1 MPSKLI
7 FLDFLGI
14 LFGIILLSHGGDVL
28 TKSSVD
34 LSLKFSVP
42 KIIIGMTVV
51 SFATS
56 APELIVSLN
65 ATLNG
70 FSNFAIG
77 NVIGSNI
84 ANIGLVLGIITIIY
98 PITLQQRFYTSD
110 FPILML
116 STFLFY
122 LLLITGNKISRGEGI
137 VLLVLISLILIYLF
151 LYQKKSISEFS
162 DVGDT
167 SKISIPKSIF
177 YVLFSGL
184 LLWLGS
190 ETLIKSAISV
200 ANKYEISERVIS
212 VTMVAIG
219 TSIPELAASVVAS
232 IKKQNDLSIGNLIG
246 SNIFNLLVV
255 IGITSTVLP
264 IEQIDSK
271 IIYND
276 MLWVILFSAI
286 ILPLAYL
293 KKRNVLSRKKGII
306 LLTLYLIFIIPLL
319 IS

>member
-1 MPSKLI
+1 M
-7 FLDFLGI
+7 
-14 LFGIILLSHGGDVL
+14 
-28 TKSSVD
+28 
-34 LSLKFSVP
+34 
-42 KIIIGMTVV
+42 
-51 SFATS
+51 
-56 APELIVSLN
+56 
-65 ATLNG
+65 
-70 FSNFAIG
+70 
-77 NVIGSNI
+77 
-84 ANIGLVLGIITIIY
+84 
-98 PITLQQRFYTSD
+98 
-110 FPILML
+110 
-116 STFLFY
+116 
-122 LLLITGNKISRGEGI
+122 
-137 VLLVLISLILIYLF
+137 ISLILIYLF
-151 LYQKKSISEFS
+151 LCQKKSISEFS

-177 YVLFSGL
+177 YVLSSGL

-264 IEQIDSK
+264 IEQIEPK
-271 IIYND
+271 IIFND

-293 KKRNVLSRKKGII
+293 KRKNVLTRKKGII

-319 IS
+319 LS

>member
-1 MPSKLI
+1 M
-7 FLDFLGI
+7 DFLGI

-98 PITLQQRFYTSD
+98 PITLQQRFYSSD

-122 LLLITGNKISRGEGI
+122 ILLITANKISRAEGI
-137 VLLVLISLILIYLF
+137 ILLVSISLILIYLF

-167 SKISIPKSIF
+167 SKISIPKSII

-271 IIYND
+271 IIFND

-293 KKRNVLSRKKGII
+293 KRRNILTRKKGII
-306 LLTLYLIFIIPLL
+306 LLTLYLIFIIPLIL
-319 IS
+319 S

>member
-1 MPSKLI
+1 M
-7 FLDFLGI
+7 DFLGI
-14 LFGIILLSHGGDVL
+14 LFGIILLSHGGDIL
-28 TKSSVD
+28 TKSSID

-65 ATLNG
+65 ATLIG

-77 NVIGSNI
+77 DVIGSNI
-84 ANIGLVLGIITIIY
+84 ANIGLVLGIIIIIY
-98 PITLQQRFYTSD
+98 PITLQQRFYSSD

-122 LLLITGNKISRGEGI
+122 ILLITGSKISRAEGI
-137 VLLVLISLILIYLF
+137 ILLVSISLILIYLF

-200 ANKYEISERVIS
+200 ANKYEISQRVIS

-271 IIYND
+271 IIFND

-293 KKRNVLSRKKGII
+293 KRRNILTRKKGII

-319 IS
+319 LS

>member
-1 MPSKLI
+1 M
-7 FLDFLGI
+7 DFLGI

-255 IGITSTVLP
+255 IGITSAVLP

-271 IIYND
+271 IIFSD

-293 KKRNVLSRKKGII
+293 KRRNILTRKKGII

-319 IS
+319 LS

>member
-1 MPSKLI
+1 M
-7 FLDFLGI
+7 DFLGI

-98 PITLQQRFYTSD
+98 PINLQQRFYTSD

-137 VLLVLISLILIYLF
+137 ILLVLISIILIYLF

-162 DVGDT
+162 DVANT

-219 TSIPELAASVVAS
+219 TSIPELAASIVAS

-271 IIYND
+271 IIFND
-276 MLWVILFSAI
+276 MLWVILFSAV

-293 KKRNVLSRKKGII
+293 KKRNILTRKKGII
-306 LLTLYLIFIIPLL
+306 LLILYLIFIIPLIL
-319 IS
+319 N

>member
-1 MPSKLI
+1 M
-7 FLDFLGI
+7 DFLGI
-14 LFGIILLSHGGDVL
+14 LFGIILLSHGGDIL

-98 PITLQQRFYTSD
+98 PITLKQRFYSSD

-122 LLLITGNKISRGEGI
+122 ILLITSSKISRAEGI
-137 VLLVLISLILIYLF
+137 ILLVSISLILIYLF
-151 LYQKKSISEFS
+151 LYQKKSISEFL

-167 SKISIPKSIF
+167 SKISIPKSIS

-200 ANKYEISERVIS
+200 ANKYEISQRVIS

-264 IEQIDSK
+264 IEQVDSK
-271 IIYND
+271 IIFND

-293 KKRNVLSRKKGII
+293 KRRNILTRKKGII
-306 LLTLYLIFIIPLL
+306 LLTLYLIFIIPLIL
-319 IS
+319 S

>member
-1 MPSKLI
+1 
-7 FLDFLGI
+7 
-14 LFGIILLSHGGDVL
+14 
-28 TKSSVD
+28 
-34 LSLKFSVP
+34 
-42 KIIIGMTVV
+42 MTVV

-122 LLLITGNKISRGEGI
+122 LLLITGSKISRVEGI
-137 VLLVLISLILIYLF
+137 ILLVLISLIIIYLF

-162 DVGDT
+162 DLGDI
-167 SKISIPKSIF
+167 SKISISKSII

-190 ETLIKSAISV
+190 ETLIKSAISI
-200 ANKYEISERVIS
+200 ANRYEISERVIS

-232 IKKQNDLSIGNLIG
+232 VKKQNDLSIGNLIG

-271 IIYND
+271 IIFND

-293 KKRNVLSRKKGII
+293 KRKNILTRKKGII
-306 LLTLYLIFIIPLL
+306 LLTLYLIFIIPLIL
-319 IS
+319 N

>member
-1 MPSKLI
+1 M
-7 FLDFLGI
+7 DFLGI

-70 FSNFAIG
+70 FSNFALG

-84 ANIGLVLGIITIIY
+84 ANIGLVLGIIIIIY

-110 FPILML
+110 FPLLML

-122 LLLITGNKISRGEGI
+122 LLLITGNKISRVEGI
-137 VLLVLISLILIYLF
+137 IFLLTISLILIYLF

-162 DVGDT
+162 DVGDV
-167 SKISIPKSIF
+167 SRISITKSIF
-177 YVLFSGL
+177 YVLFSGS

-319 IS
+319 LN

>member
-1 MPSKLI
+1 M
-7 FLDFLGI
+7 DFLGI

-122 LLLITGNKISRGEGI
+122 LLLVTGNKISRGEGI
-137 VLLVLISLILIYLF
+137 IFLVLITLILAYLF

-167 SKISIPKSIF
+167 SKIYIPESIF

-293 KKRNVLSRKKGII
+293 KKRNILSRKKGII

>member
-1 MPSKLI
+1 MFI
-7 FLDFLGI
+7 R
-14 LFGIILLSHGGDVL
+14 
-28 TKSSVD
+28 
-34 LSLKFSVP
+34 P

-271 IIYND
+271 IIFSD

-293 KKRNVLSRKKGII
+293 KRRNILTRKKGII

-319 IS
+319 LS

>member
-1 MPSKLI
+1 
-7 FLDFLGI
+7 LDFLGI

-98 PITLQQRFYTSD
+98 PINLQQRFYTLD

-137 VLLVLISLILIYLF
+137 ILLVLISIILIYLF

-162 DVGDT
+162 DVANT
-167 SKISIPKSIF
+167 SKISISKSIF

-219 TSIPELAASVVAS
+219 TSIPELAASAVAS

-264 IEQIDSK
+264 IEQIESK
-271 IIYND
+271 IIFND

-293 KKRNVLSRKKGII
+293 KRKNVLTRKKGII

-319 IS
+319 LS

>member
-1 MPSKLI
+1 M
-7 FLDFLGI
+7 DFLGI
-14 LFGIILLSHGGDVL
+14 FFGIILLSHGGDIL

-34 LSLKFSVP
+34 ISLKFSVP

-70 FSNFAIG
+70 FSNFAVG

-122 LLLITGNKISRGEGI
+122 LLLITGSKISRVEGI
-137 VLLVLISLILIYLF
+137 ILLVLISLIIIYLF

-162 DVGDT
+162 DLGDI
-167 SKISIPKSIF
+167 SKISISKSII

-190 ETLIKSAISV
+190 ETLIKSAISI
-200 ANKYEISERVIS
+200 ANRYEISERVIS

-232 IKKQNDLSIGNLIG
+232 VKKQNDLSIGNLIG

-271 IIYND
+271 IIFND

-293 KKRNVLSRKKGII
+293 KRKNILTRKKGII
-306 LLTLYLIFIIPLL
+306 LLTLYLIFIIPLIL
-319 IS
+319 N

>member
-1 MPSKLI
+1 M
-7 FLDFLGI
+7 DFLGI

-162 DVGDT
+162 DVGDI

-271 IIYND
+271 IIFND

-293 KKRNVLSRKKGII
+293 KRRNILTRKKGII
-306 LLTLYLIFIIPLL
+306 LLTLYLIFIIPLIL
-319 IS
+319 S

>member
-1 MPSKLI
+1 M
-7 FLDFLGI
+7 DFLGI

-264 IEQIDSK
+264 IEKIDSK
-271 IIYND
+271 IIFND
-276 MLWVILFSAI
+276 MLWVVLFSAI

-293 KKRNVLSRKKGII
+293 KRKNILTRKKGII

-319 IS
+319 LS

>member
-1 MPSKLI
+1 M
-7 FLDFLGI
+7 DFLGI
-14 LFGIILLSHGGDVL
+14 LLGIILLSHGGDVL

-271 IIYND
+271 IIFND

-293 KKRNVLSRKKGII
+293 KRRNILTRKKGII
-306 LLTLYLIFIIPLL
+306 LLTLYLIFIIPLIL
-319 IS
+319 S

>member
-1 MPSKLI
+1 
-7 FLDFLGI
+7 
-14 LFGIILLSHGGDVL
+14 
-28 TKSSVD
+28 
-34 LSLKFSVP
+34 
-42 KIIIGMTVV
+42 MTVV

-70 FSNFAIG
+70 FSNFAVG

-122 LLLITGNKISRGEGI
+122 LLLITGSKISRVEGI
-137 VLLVLISLILIYLF
+137 ILLVLISLIITYLF

-162 DVGDT
+162 DVGDI
-167 SKISIPKSIF
+167 SKISIPKSII
-177 YVLFSGL
+177 YILFSGL

-190 ETLIKSAISV
+190 ETLIKSAISI
-200 ANKYEISERVIS
+200 ANRYEISERVIS

-232 IKKQNDLSIGNLIG
+232 VKKQNDLSIGNLIG

-271 IIYND
+271 IIFND

-293 KKRNVLSRKKGII
+293 KRKNILTRKKGII
-306 LLTLYLIFIIPLL
+306 LLTLYLIFIIPLIL
-319 IS
+319 N

>member
-1 MPSKLI
+1 M
-7 FLDFLGI
+7 DFLGI

-219 TSIPELAASVVAS
+219 TSIPELAASAVAS

-264 IEQIDSK
+264 IEQIESK
-271 IIYND
+271 IIFND

-293 KKRNVLSRKKGII
+293 KRRNILTRKKGII
-306 LLTLYLIFIIPLL
+306 LLTLYLIFIIPLIL
-319 IS
+319 S

>member
-1 MPSKLI
+1 M
-7 FLDFLGI
+7 DFLGI

-177 YVLFSGL
+177 YVLFSGF

-271 IIYND
+271 IIFND

-293 KKRNVLSRKKGII
+293 KRRNILTRKKGII

-319 IS
+319 LS

>member
-1 MPSKLI
+1 M
-7 FLDFLGI
+7 DFLGI
-14 LFGIILLSHGGDVL
+14 LFGVILLSHGGDLL

-34 LSLKFSVP
+34 LSYKFSIP

-70 FSNFAIG
+70 FSSFAIG

-84 ANIGLVLGIITIIY
+84 ANIGLVLGIIIIIY
-98 PITLQQRFYTSD
+98 PITLQNRFYNSD
-110 FPILML
+110 FPILMI

-122 LLLITGNKISRGEGI
+122 ILLTTGSKISRIEGI
-137 VLLVLISLILIYLF
+137 ILLVSICVILIYLF
-151 LYQKKSISEFS
+151 IYQKKNISEFS
-162 DVGDT
+162 DIND
-167 SKISIPKSIF
+167 ISSISVPKSIF
-177 YVLFSGL
+177 YVFFSGL

-190 ETLIKSAISV
+190 ETLIKSSISV
-200 ANKYEISERVIS
+200 ANEYGISERVIS
-212 VTMVAIG
+212 ISMVAIG

-271 IIYND
+271 IIFND
-276 MLWVILFSAI
+276 MLWVILFSVI

-293 KKRNVLSRKKGII
+293 KRRNILTRKKGII

-319 IS
+319 LS